1 MLQRNRRYIHDMC
14 YKEIF
19 DMHDM
24 CHKELYDMHDIFATK
39 RYIVARIT

>member
-1 MLQRNRRYIHDMC
+1 MLIHDIFMF

-19 DMHDM
+19 DMHDIL
-24 CHKELYDMHDIFATK
+24 CHKEIYDMHDIFATK